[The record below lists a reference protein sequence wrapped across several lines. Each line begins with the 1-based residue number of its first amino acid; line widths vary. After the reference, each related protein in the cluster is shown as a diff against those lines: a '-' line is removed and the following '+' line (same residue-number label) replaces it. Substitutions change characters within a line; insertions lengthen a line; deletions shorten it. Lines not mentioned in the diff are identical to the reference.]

1 MVNEDREEIHW
12 IGTSVITYGIS
23 NDYQPENFYQYAYNR
38 SSGQKINLYLQISDL
53 KLVINCLF
61 ELLSMYCSKL
71 NCVDYIISSILQML
85 ERRLEKDKE
94 VAQRQTVCISNWQI
108 RTNTSWLWS
117 LPAVR
122 MAVSYIYGCWTI
134 RKSVG
139 IQNTEQRKQFLLPK
153 STVKT

>member
-1 MVNEDREEIHW
+1 MANEDREEIHW

-23 NDYQPENFYQYAYNR
+23 SDNRPENFYQYAYNR

-94 VAQRQTVCISNWQI
+94 VAQRQTVCISN
-108 RTNTSWLWS
+108 
-117 LPAVR
+117 
-122 MAVSYIYGCWTI
+122 
-134 RKSVG
+134 
-139 IQNTEQRKQFLLPK
+139 
-153 STVKT
+153 